1 MLNYLNELGPT
12 VEVRPEPDER
22 YSCHPE
28 QLGLQTIKK
37 NLMVDC
43 VKSCRQVEA
52 YEYSDLLVVSRRV
65 HSVEYIQQCSLRG
78 MAPPVSRLVVAE
90 VGRVEKVW
98 TQARQH
104 ELFDDLRHG

>member
-1 MLNYLNELGPT
+1 MGPT

-28 QLGLQTIKK
+28 LGLQTVKK

-43 VKSCRQVEA
+43 VKSCRQVDA

-78 MAPPVSRLVVAE
+78 WLPISFCNLNLHRSPLMTADSSPES
-90 VGRVEKVW
+90 
-98 TQARQH
+98 
-104 ELFDDLRHG
+104 